1 MSDRQR
7 NGFILLLVAGL
18 LAASLFAIGTQKTR
32 LGLDLKGGVELTYQG
47 LPTKQTPTVT
57 QAALQRAVDI
67 MRERIDQ
74 LGVSE
79 PEIQT
84 LGGNEIDVGLPA
96 VKDFARAEKQ
106 VGTTAQLAF
115 YDWEDNVLT
124 PNGKTVASQLQAQD
138 PTALTLS
145 QGTGSSG
152 PGNPG
157 AGSVS
162 LYDAVKLASAQ
173 PTASGSVRLG
183 PEYYMFGAPG
193 SPACATAAKQQG
205 KTPTPGEHCLLSG
218 PDDNRQDLLSGLP
231 TGVSA
236 SEGQQLVVP
245 PGTIVVQAAD
255 STSGKTTNFND
266 PTAQFFVM
274 KDRASL
280 LGSDI
285 SNPQQSTDQG
295 GSPDVTF
302 GFNGSGGQKFQSVTR
317 SIAQR
322 GQLVSGLGQTLNQH
336 FAVALDTK
344 LVTVPQIDFKTYPDG
359 IQGVGGA
366 DITGGFTIQ
375 SAQDLATLLRIRAL
389 RLNLRLVSQTPL

>member
-18 LAASLFAIGTQKTR
+18 LAASLFAIATQKTR

-57 QAALQRAVDI
+57 QEALQRAVDI

-115 YDWEDNVLT
+115 YDWEANVLT
-124 PNGKTVASQLQAQD
+124 PNGKTAASQLQAQD

-145 QGTGSSG
+145 QGSGSP

-157 AGSVS
+157 SGSVP
-162 LYDAVKLASAQ
+162 LYDAVKLASTQ
-173 PTASGSVRLG
+173 PSAGGSVRLG

-193 SPACATAAKQQG
+193 SQACATAAKQQG
-205 KTPTPGEHCLLSG
+205 KTPTPGVHCLLSG

-236 SEGQQLVVP
+236 SEAQELVVP
-245 PGTIVVQAAD
+245 QGTIVVQAAD
-255 STSGKTTNFND
+255 SDGRQDDQLQRSERAVLRAQGPRLAARLGHLQSPAEHRPGRQPGRHVRLQRLGRTEVPVRHPFDRPARPARERPRPDAPPSISRWRSTASSSRCRRSTTSST
-266 PTAQFFVM
+266 PTASPVT
-274 KDRASL
+274 KGRTSRAASR
-280 LGSDI
+280 
-285 SNPQQSTDQG
+285 
-295 GSPDVTF
+295 SPRRPTWPTCCA
-302 GFNGSGGQKFQSVTR
+302 SARCR
-317 SIAQR
+317 S
-322 GQLVSGLGQTLNQH
+322 S
-336 FAVALDTK
+336 
-344 LVTVPQIDFKTYPDG
+344 
-359 IQGVGGA
+359 
-366 DITGGFTIQ
+366 
-375 SAQDLATLLRIRAL
+375 S
-389 RLNLRLVSQTPL
+389 S